1 MAHMDTSHLTTAAN
15 LARNPNLAPD
25 DPARYAYAFG
35 LLVAQINNLGREARY
50 GTNAQ
55 LRAAVNDTVA
65 YADALRT
72 RMAGTPSGR
81 A

>member
-1 MAHMDTSHLTTAAN
+1 MAHMDTTHLTDAPN
-15 LARNPNLAPD
+15 LSRNPNLAPD

-35 LLVAQINNLGREARY
+35 LLVAQINHLGSEARY

-55 LRAAVNDTVA
+55 LRAAVNETLA

-72 RMAGTPSGR
+72 RMVGMPPGR